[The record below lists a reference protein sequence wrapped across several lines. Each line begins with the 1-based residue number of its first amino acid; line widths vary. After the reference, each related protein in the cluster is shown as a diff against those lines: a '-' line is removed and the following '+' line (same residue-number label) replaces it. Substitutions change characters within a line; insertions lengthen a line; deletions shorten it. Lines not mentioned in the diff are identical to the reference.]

1 MASPCLSFTVNY
13 EALSDGSCKIGG
25 EAITG
30 PGSSF
35 AIPEHP
41 PVPETSFLVPLTFTA
56 LLTSALSLRVEAIGC
71 LSELEGTEALPSP
84 VNRRVSSRELLM
96 TEPQGPVDPCSS
108 IDCTRWWSLCD
119 PVPPPQEPGESQSR
133 LCEIALL
140 PPWSPPFSPGAYVA
154 SVASSFSDSFFHCIL
169 QQFYTLSI

>member
-1 MASPCLSFTVNY
+1 MASPCLSFTSNY
-13 EALSDGSCKIGG
+13 EALSGGGCKIGG

-41 PVPETSFLVPLTFTA
+41 PISETSFLVPLTFTA

-84 VNRRVSSRELLM
+84 VNRWVSGRELLM
-96 TEPQGPVDPCSS
+96 TEPQGPVDPAPDGGLCG
-108 IDCTRWWSLCD
+108 LCD

-140 PPWSPPFSPGAYVA
+140 PPWPPPFSPGAYTA
-154 SVASSFSDSFFHCIL
+154 SVASP
-169 QQFYTLSI
+169 